1 MIFHCSFLVPDSQ
14 VAFPGLSCV
23 APQQLTCINISNV
36 TEDDKCLHL
45 ELQGWSFQFW
55 KRLALQ
61 REQCLQCALQ
71 LFQNT
76 M

>member
-1 MIFHCSFLVPDSQ
+1 MIFHGEFLVPDSQ
-14 VAFPGLSCV
+14 VAFLGRSCV

-45 ELQGWSFQFW
+45 ELQGWRPPFW
-55 KRLALQ
+55 KGLALQ
-61 REQCLQCALQ
+61 RDQCLQCALQ